1 MASLF
6 GLPAWLLL
14 QVRLF
19 FTALQFY
26 TRLPIPAWVGYD
38 AEWVAASTR
47 YFPSIGL
54 LVGAASAAVYFVTAM
69 VLPGALAI
77 LLSTA
82 AGIYLTGALH
92 EDGFADVCDGFGG
105 GYTPDRILTIMND
118 SRIGAFGAIGIGLML
133 SIKCMALASLP
144 AMWLPMALIAGHALS
159 RVAPTALVWR
169 LTYVKPQ
176 GKAKL
181 ASCPMS
187 GMVFV
192 AAAIPPLAVLTYAAV
207 QELLPRAGVLAALI
221 AVVGATL
228 WLAKMFYRRLGG
240 YTGDCLGAVQQVS
253 EVTFYLVLV
262 ARGS

>member
-14 QVRLF
+14 QARLF

-38 AEWVAASTR
+38 VEWVAASIR

-54 LVGAASAAVYFVTAM
+54 LVGAASAAVYCATAM
-69 VLPGALAI
+69 YLPGALAVV
-77 LLSTA
+77 LSTA
-82 AGIYLTGALH
+82 ASIYLTGALH

-105 GYTPDRILTIMND
+105 GYTPERIMTIMSD

-133 SIKCMALASLP
+133 AIKCMALASMP
-144 AMWLPMALIAGHALS
+144 ATWVPIALIAGHALS
-159 RVAPTALVWR
+159 RLAPTALVWR

-181 ASCPMS
+181 ASRPMS

-192 AAAIPPLAVLTYAAV
+192 AAAVAPLAALAYAAT
-207 QELLPRAGVLAALI
+207 QELLPRSGLLASLL
-221 AVVGATL
+221 AVVGVTL
-228 WLAKMFYRRLGG
+228 WLARMFYRRLGG
-240 YTGDCLGAVQQVS
+240 YTGDCLGAVQQVA
-253 EVTFYLVLV
+253 EVTFYLTLL
-262 ARGS
+262 ASGH